1 MIANDSNRDGV
12 RCVNSAVLPTLLNGD
27 GLGPKVVVKP

>member
-12 RCVNSAVLPTLLNGD
+12 RYVNSAVPPTFLNGD
-27 GLGPKVVVKP
+27 GFGPKVVVKP